1 MERIFN
7 KRNEKWFALG
17 QALKTSFFKGDCN
30 QAQTII
36 KNMLTNFISVRDY
49 GAESNYHVFLVTVLS
64 MFANDDFLVL
74 SNRESGSY
82 YYDITLRDR
91 VLNTDVIIEIKKVVG
106 NATDKAINNAGFK
119 ALEQIQSKDYETD
132 ARLYGL
138 KVISYSIV
146 FYGKSCKIFAK
157 DMQNSLQLRS

>member
-1 MERIFN
+1 MLCNAIIYARHNIFI
-7 KRNEKWFALG
+7 FY
-17 QALKTSFFKGDCN
+17 SFVDVS
-30 QAQTII
+30 AW
-36 KNMLTNFISVRDY
+36 L
-49 GAESNYHVFLVTVLS
+49 
-64 MFANDDFLVL
+64 FANDDFLVL

-91 VLNTDVIIEIKKVVG
+91 VLNTDVIIEIKKVAG
-106 NATDKAINNAGFK
+106 NATDKAINNARFK

-157 DMQNSLQLRS
+157 DMQNSLQLIS

>member
-1 MERIFN
+1 
-7 KRNEKWFALG
+7 
-17 QALKTSFFKGDCN
+17 
-30 QAQTII
+30 
-36 KNMLTNFISVRDY
+36 
-49 GAESNYHVFLVTVLS
+49 

-91 VLNTDVIIEIKKVVG
+91 VLNTDVIIEIKKVAG

-146 FYGKSCKIFAK
+146 FYGKSCKI
-157 DMQNSLQLRS
+157 LLRICKTLYS